1 MSNPSP
7 DRGSGAAASRLF
19 VALSLEDE
27 IRRGLEAHLRGA
39 LGGRGLPGRVVA
51 PANWHFT
58 LRFLGHTPHEDAIRL
73 REELRATLLGPS
85 FTLGFGGLGAFPRP
99 RRASVLWMGV
109 NEGTEALHALAARV
123 EEAAVR
129 AGFPAEPKPFRAH
142 LTLARLQPP
151 ADVTGLVE
159 RVAPHGGRLAARSI
173 VLFRSHLGAGPPR
186 YQAVERF
193 ALEEGSA

>member
-7 DRGSGAAASRLF
+7 DRGPDTASRLF
-19 VALSLEDE
+19 VALSLADE
-27 IRRGLEAHLRGA
+27 VRRGLEAHLRGA
-39 LGGRGLPGRVVA
+39 LGGRGLPGRVAA
-51 PANWHFT
+51 PASWHFT
-58 LRFLGHTPHEDAIRL
+58 LRFLGPTPHEAAARL
-73 REELRATLLGPS
+73 REELRAAPLGPS

-109 NEGTEALHALAARV
+109 DEGAEALHALAARV

-142 LTLARLQPP
+142 LTLSRLQPP

-159 RVAPHGGRLAARSI
+159 RVAPYGGRLAARSI
-173 VLFRSHLGAGPPR
+173 ILFRSHLGTGVLR
-186 YQAVERF
+186 YEAVERF
-193 ALEEGSA
+193 TLEEGPT